1 MGAVCCLGWE
11 QMFVALE
18 EGVQAGGLQS
28 EGVMAPR
35 SWQSGA
41 WGCGSAGK
49 GDGWPREGPGAPA
62 SCR

>member
-18 EGVQAGGLQS
+18 EGVRAGGLQS

-35 SWQSGA
+35 S
-41 WGCGSAGK
+41 
-49 GDGWPREGPGAPA
+49 
-62 SCR
+62 